1 MEKEVFKI
9 FDVLS
14 KEAREEC
21 LNDMSKYQ
29 RNKFYE
35 LESDPEKAKG
45 YKLNDLIYDFD
56 KDFVEKLLELEAEEY
71 LKENEENN
79 RKNGYTK
86 GINIVI
92 GDKEINFNRPRLRK
106 EKEFDSEIIPKR
118 KRFMDDISEYV
129 ITLFAKNNSVK
140 DIEEIIKTMFGIK
153 ISTAKISKICGA
165 INKEVIKWRNKDLS
179 KCYFTLNIDCT
190 YITIRDNK
198 KLVGHK
204 VPIYVALGTK
214 LDGHKEIV

>member
-1 MEKEVFKI
+1 MGKEVFKI

-14 KEAREEC
+14 KEVREEC

-29 RNKFYE
+29 RNRFYE

-86 GINIVI
+86 G
-92 GDKEINFNRPRLRK
+92 
-106 EKEFDSEIIPKR
+106 
-118 KRFMDDISEYV
+118 
-129 ITLFAKNNSVK
+129 T
-140 DIEEIIKTMFGIK
+140 
-153 ISTAKISKICGA
+153 
-165 INKEVIKWRNKDLS
+165 
-179 KCYFTLNIDCT
+179 
-190 YITIRDNK
+190 
-198 KLVGHK
+198 
-204 VPIYVALGTK
+204 
-214 LDGHKEIV
+214 